1 MIALVKMGNN
11 CAKRWQLVEAISKSV
26 ALAACII
33 ATLLIPARATEFVS
47 LDGTWWTSLT
57 DEGQLTAIQGIL
69 SGYESGYNN
78 GYIAAGVNDVLHY
91 HSTRSGPQLTGDPS
105 SSTHFS
111 KTFGT
116 YQQEVTDFY
125 SRFTSSM
132 SVTVGDVLSCLSD
145 DPQFTCDQVSK
156 WPH

>member
-1 MIALVKMGNN
+1 MDND
-11 CAKRWQLVEAISKSV
+11 CAKRWPLVVAISKSV
-26 ALAACII
+26 ALTGCLIAA
-33 ATLLIPARATEFVS
+33 LLVPARASEFVS

-57 DEGQLTAIQGIL
+57 DVNQLTAIQGIL

-78 GYIAAGVNDVLHY
+78 GYLAAGMNDVLHY

-105 SSTHFS
+105 AFTHFS
-111 KTFGT
+111 KTFGA

-145 DPQFTCDQVSK
+145 DPQFSCDQVSK
-156 WPH
+156 WRH